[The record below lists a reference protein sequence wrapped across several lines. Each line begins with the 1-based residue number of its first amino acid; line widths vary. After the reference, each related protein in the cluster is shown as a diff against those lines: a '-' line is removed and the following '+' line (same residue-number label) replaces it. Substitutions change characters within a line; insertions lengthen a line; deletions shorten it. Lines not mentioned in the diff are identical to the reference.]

1 MAPVW
6 PLIFLKTFYSRID
19 LKTVPFNVSLN
30 FLVTQT
36 LGVKS
41 SENIN
46 KIICKKLVCLID
58 VLKANTC
65 FFHSTKFC
73 FKSLRFSSTFVTH
86 HEALSFG
93 SAASNLL
100 FWRGKGKSV
109 WSLEARLES
118 QKDTSHNF
126 WINVSNVHLHFTAPS
141 SSLQRERDALVS
153 KDIMCFS
160 IRHGAA
166 FLQYSQTWHSGAVK
180 VLIMTYYS

>member
-1 MAPVW
+1 M
-6 PLIFLKTFYSRID
+6 LDRCFKSKYMFF
-19 LKTVPFNVSLN
+19 PFN
-30 FLVTQT
+30 
-36 LGVKS
+36 K
-41 SENIN
+41 
-46 KIICKKLVCLID
+46 
-58 VLKANTC
+58 VL
-65 FFHSTKFC
+65 FQIW
-73 FKSLRFSSTFVTH
+73 SLRFSSTFVTH

-141 SSLQRERDALVS
+141 SSLQRERCLSALVS